1 MGIRGDERLIFK
13 NKYLQTCFCQTSRLS
28 HLGKLPDVVW
38 PKIAQKRQK
47 PEVVDFGAT
56 RSGFHK
62 YHQILTIFGVFEQ
75 FFAKPHLVARQN
87 RTIWRFGKNMSIKN
101 PRVTQ

>member
-47 PEVVDFGAT
+47 PEVVDFGTT
-56 RSGFHK
+56 RCGFSQK
-62 YHQILTIFGVFEQ
+62 IP
-75 FFAKPHLVARQN
+75 K
-87 RTIWRFGKNMSIKN
+87 S
-101 PRVTQ
+101 